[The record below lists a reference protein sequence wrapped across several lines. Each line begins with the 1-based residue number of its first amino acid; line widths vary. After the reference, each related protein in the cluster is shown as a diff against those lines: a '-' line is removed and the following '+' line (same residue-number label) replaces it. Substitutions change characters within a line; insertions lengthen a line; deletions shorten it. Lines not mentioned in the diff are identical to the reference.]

1 MAPLTGIRVIDV
13 SAVAAAPYVGQ
24 ILGDFGADV
33 IKVEPPHGDDGRRMG
48 APGPRGAAVFE
59 ACNRNKR
66 AMALDL
72 ADRRGREVLLRL
84 LEGADILLENFKPGT
99 LEKWGLSY
107 AGVLRQR
114 FPRLIH
120 CSVTGF
126 GQTGPYSRFPGYD
139 AMGQA
144 FGGIMSFNGNPE
156 DEAGRVAVS
165 VADLTST
172 GMAAMGVLLAL
183 QERHRSGLGQSV
195 DIGLMDSALS
205 LLIPYG
211 LNWML
216 GGDGAAPKRLG
227 NRIPHGAPH
236 DVFRTRTGNV
246 FLCVITDAQ
255 FIGLCEGLGRPDLA
269 RDPRFMPRDE
279 RIKNADALKAILDTL
294 LADEE
299 AEPLSERMLAKG
311 VPVGAVLTV
320 PQAFRHKQAVAREMR
335 VEAPGY
341 SGIGTPIKLDR
352 TPMQIARIPPRFA
365 QHNREVLREAG
376 FSEAEIDKLIAEGVV
391 PETPRPLR
399 A

>member
-1 MAPLTGIRVIDV
+1 MAALTGIRVIDV

-72 ADRRGREVLLRL
+72 GDPRGREVLLRL
-84 LEGADILLENFKPGT
+84 LEDADVMLENFKPGT
-99 LEKWGLSY
+99 LDKWGISY
-107 AGVLRQR
+107 SAVLKHR

-144 FGGIMSFNGNPE
+144 FGGIMSFNGSPE
-156 DEAGRVAVS
+156 DDAGRVAVS

-183 QERHRSGLGQSV
+183 QERHHSGLGQSV
-195 DIGLMDSALS
+195 DVGLMDSALS

-211 LNWML
+211 LNWIL
-216 GGDGAAPKRLG
+216 GGDAAAPKRLG

-246 FLCVITDAQ
+246 FLCIITDPQ

-269 RDPRFMPRDE
+269 HDPRFMPRDE
-279 RIKNADALKAILDTL
+279 RIKNSAALKVILDSL
-294 LADEE
+294 LANED
-299 AEPLSERMLAKG
+299 AEDLSERMLAKG

-320 PQAFRHKQAVAREMR
+320 PQAFRHKQAVARGMR
-335 VEAPGY
+335 VDAPDY

-352 TPMQIARIPPRFA
+352 TPMEIRRITPKFA
-365 QHNREVLREAG
+365 EHNREILREAG
-376 FSEAEIDKLIAEGVV
+376 YADAEIDRLIAEGIV
-391 PETPRPLR
+391 PETPRPLK